1 MRGVFLSV
9 IAAVLLTA
17 AGAYAHHSYGATYDT
32 GKEIKLEGKLVQFVY
47 RNPHS
52 FVHVQAPDAD
62 GVMHRWSVEWAGT
75 AQLDNTGVPLVELL
89 VTGGLCTSKGQARK
103 DIEGGGV
110 YLNNVRESNFQRA
123 VGGGDLLFGKHLLL
137 RKGKRNYV
145 VLTAL

>member
-75 AQLDNTGVPLVELL
+75 AQLDNTGV
-89 VTGGLCTSKGQARK
+89 K
-103 DIEGGGV
+103 
-110 YLNNVRESNFQRA
+110 RESLKVGDEITVTARPSRVPGEYRA
-123 VGGGDLLFGKHLLL
+123 LMLSL
-137 RKGKRNYV
+137 RRPLDGFTWGTRTGEAV
-145 VLTAL
+145 D